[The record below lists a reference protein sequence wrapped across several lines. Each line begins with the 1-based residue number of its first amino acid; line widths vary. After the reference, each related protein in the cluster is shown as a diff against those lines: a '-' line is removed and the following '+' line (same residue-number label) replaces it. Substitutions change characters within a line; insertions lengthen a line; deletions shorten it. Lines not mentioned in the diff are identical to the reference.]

1 MNETI
6 LQEVGLIRAQLQQI
20 QDNQEVGKLENDKGI
35 ISLTDVF
42 YANYPTRM
50 YKMHVCGTIKPI
62 LKLHSFRY
70 LLNAVLVCVCV

>member
-35 ISLTDVF
+35 ISLTDELF
-42 YANYPTRM
+42 FMR
-50 YKMHVCGTIKPI
+50 II
-62 LKLHSFRY
+62 LQECTKCMFVAQLSPFLSSIHLDTF
-70 LLNAVLVCVCV
+70 